1 MADAYGKPAGS
12 EMAENR
18 ISFRKGEKAAK
29 LSTVILLALGTLKGI
44 VAIVSGSVA
53 LLAGTIDSF
62 SDVFSSIAV
71 WAGLRIAKKK
81 PTERFPYGYF
91 KAETFALLTVAL
103 IIVASSVLIM
113 LESYQ
118 KFFEVNVISF
128 SDLALAAAALSAVIY
143 FLLARYKGRVGR
155 QVGSQALISEGLHS
169 MVDVYTSVL
178 VFVGVFLASFGYQ
191 FVEALIGLVISVY
204 VLIRGLWFG
213 KDAVLVL
220 MDVSP
225 SPQRVKEM
233 KEIAEGVHGV
243 KGTHDVR
250 LRKAGPVFF
259 GEMHVEMQE
268 GLSLE
273 RAHVISEAV
282 EKAIKERFKD
292 LELVTIHVGLAHRK
306 KTKIAIP
313 ILEDKGLNSLATL
326 HFGGAP
332 YFAFIEVE
340 EGQIVSLHTKENE
353 GAKLSHK
360 KGIQAAHLLVE
371 EKVDVV
377 LAGSIGEGPFHVLGD
392 NLIQI
397 YYLPKSVEIREA
409 VRLLNQNLLERM
421 MSPTE
426 KHEEDLIE

>member
-1 MADAYGKPAGS
+1 MG
-12 EMAENR
+12 ENR

-29 LSTVILLALGTLKGI
+29 LSAIILLALGTLKGI

-53 LLAGTIDSF
+53 LLAGAIDSF

-81 PTERFPYGYF
+81 PTERFPYGYY
-91 KAETFALLTVAL
+91 KAETFALLVVSL
-103 IIVASSVLIM
+103 IIVVSSILIM
-113 LESYQ
+113 LESFQ

-143 FLLARYKGRVGR
+143 YLLAKYKEKVGR

-191 FVEALIGLVISVY
+191 VAEALIGFVIGAY
-204 VLIRGLWFG
+204 VLVRGLLFG
-213 KDAVLVL
+213 KDAALVL

-233 KEIAEGVHGV
+233 KEIAESVHGV
-243 KGTHDVR
+243 KGTHDIR
-250 LRKAGPVFF
+250 LRKSGPVFF
-259 GEMHVEMQE
+259 GELHVELQE

-273 RAHVISEAV
+273 RAHVISEEV
-282 EKAIKERFKD
+282 ETRIKERFKD
-292 LELVTIHVGLAHRK
+292 LELVTVHVGLAHRK
-306 KTKIAIP
+306 KTRIAIP
-313 ILEDKGLNSLATL
+313 IIEDRGLDSPVTL
-326 HFGGAP
+326 HFGSAS

-340 EGQIVSLHTKENE
+340 EEQILSLHVKENE

-360 KGIQAAHLLVE
+360 KGIKAARLLVE

-377 LAGSIGEGPFHVLGD
+377 LAGSLGEGPFHVLGD

-421 MSPTE
+421 VSPTE
-426 KHEEDLIE
+426 KHEEDKIE